1 MIMLKKILLTV
12 SATWSFVIVYY
23 ISRLFKLE
31 NTQLDD
37 FWRVSWLYVK
47 NNHAK
52 ATFLIL
58 GTIIMIFTP
67 LVVVRLKK
75 EEQLAKAKL
84 IELNDNTYVPTYL
97 GYFFVGMSVDN
108 FASMV
113 VFYLIIFV
121 FTFFSGIEYFNPI
134 FLFMGY
140 HIYKVES
147 DMGVQNIIILKTKNV
162 IRRSNELNNLKLYRI
177 NNLTYIG
184 DK

>member
-1 MIMLKKILLTV
+1 MLIKRILLTM

-23 ISRLFKLE
+23 ISQWFKLS
-31 NTQLDD
+31 NTQFGN
-37 FWRVSWLYVK
+37 FWKSPWSYVQ
-47 NNHAK
+47 NNYVE
-52 ATFLIL
+52 TMFLII

-67 LVVVRLKK
+67 LVIAIKKK
-75 EEQLAKAKL
+75 EDHLAKAKL

-108 FASMV
+108 FASMIA
-113 VFYLIIFV
+113 FYLIIFI

-147 DMGVQNIIILKTKNV
+147 DTGVQNIVILKTKNV
-162 IRRSNELNNLKLYRI
+162 IRRSSELDNLELYRI

>member
-1 MIMLKKILLTV
+1 M
-12 SATWSFVIVYY
+12 IVYY

-37 FWRVSWLYVK
+37 FWRVFWLYVK

-121 FTFFSGIEYFNPI
+121 FGR
-134 FLFMGY
+134 L
-140 HIYKVES
+140 
-147 DMGVQNIIILKTKNV
+147 
-162 IRRSNELNNLKLYRI
+162 
-177 NNLTYIG
+177 
-184 DK
+184 